1 MDIEK
6 LIPEEDQDLDY
17 VRIKRKAIIDELTKN
32 VKDIDTKEASVIGTL
47 LTDMDRTALAKKR
60 IKNEEQSNK
69 NNGEAAALIA
79 QMLVKLSG
87 ANMNPYSSNE
97 GTRPPPELPADL
109 PPPNITPGLLDENP
123 RPEYYAEFSKRMQ
136 EINNEEDEI

>member
-17 VRIKRKAIIDELTKN
+17 VRIKRKAIIDELTKD
-32 VKDIDTKEASVIGTL
+32 VKDIDIKEASVIGML

-109 PPPNITPGLLDENP
+109 PPPNITPDLLDENP
-123 RPEYYAEFSKRMQ
+123 RPEYYAEFSIRMQ